1 MNKLKNYFN
10 SKRFEK
16 PILKHNFNEPQ
27 ALHEGRQSEP
37 YTLVNVNSEADL
49 YRNAFKENEEEPA
62 HDNSQEVESMNDIN
76 DFSGLGYSLPNEENT
91 IKENQ
96 NRHRKVETDIY
107 TTDSLQDLK
116 QQLKEL
122 LDENDYKGVRKLLRR
137 NDNCNNL
144 KSRELN
150 EDLNVGSHRFVMR
163 NGRMTFIP
171 ITQSES
177 LTSKP
182 VKEQEYSVS
191 LNSNSQN
198 NSIIQEI
205 IDVVNPHSII
215 LQQIIDYL
223 HKKDPYFTIQ

>member
-1 MNKLKNYFN
+1 MCREKN
-10 SKRFEK
+10 
-16 PILKHNFNEPQ
+16 
-27 ALHEGRQSEP
+27 
-37 YTLVNVNSEADL
+37 NVLDYASEADL
-49 YRNAFKENEEEPA
+49 YGNVRQSGENAFKENGEDSDSA
-62 HDNSQEVESMNDIN
+62 ESMNN
-76 DFSGLGYSLPNEENT
+76 FNES
-91 IKENQ
+91 Q
-96 NRHRKVETDIY
+96 NRDWLYDKNQTKGLIHSKAEAEDKADIY

-177 LTSKP
+177 LTKR
-182 VKEQEYSVS
+182 VKESSEP
-191 LNSNSQN
+191 LNSKSFAMQNSQN

-223 HKKDPYFTIQ
+223 HEKDPYFTIQ

>member
-1 MNKLKNYFN
+1 MN
-10 SKRFEK
+10 
-16 PILKHNFNEPQ
+16 NFNE
-27 ALHEGRQSEP
+27 S
-37 YTLVNVNSEADL
+37 
-49 YRNAFKENEEEPA
+49 
-62 HDNSQEVESMNDIN
+62 
-76 DFSGLGYSLPNEENT
+76 
-91 IKENQ
+91 Q
-96 NRHRKVETDIY
+96 NRDWLYDKNQTKGLIHSKAEAEAKADIY

-116 QQLKEL
+116 HQLKEL

-177 LTSKP
+177 FAGNKVPSQT
-182 VKEQEYSVS
+182 KEQESSVS

>member
-1 MNKLKNYFN
+1 MCREKN
-10 SKRFEK
+10 
-16 PILKHNFNEPQ
+16 
-27 ALHEGRQSEP
+27 
-37 YTLVNVNSEADL
+37 NVLDYASEADL
-49 YRNAFKENEEEPA
+49 YGNVRQSGENAFKENGEDSDSA
-62 HDNSQEVESMNDIN
+62 ESMNN
-76 DFSGLGYSLPNEENT
+76 FNES
-91 IKENQ
+91 Q
-96 NRHRKVETDIY
+96 NRDWLYDKNQTKGLIHSKAEAEDKADIY

-182 VKEQEYSVS
+182 DKEQESS
-191 LNSNSQN
+191 MPFPKQNSQN

-223 HKKDPYFTIQ
+223 HEKDPYFTIQ